1 MSDKIHY
8 LSDEELNKLMA
19 DVEADGL
26 YEAPADIEDKV
37 IYTLVERQKK
47 KNLSFAAYC
56 MRVGFGVAAAILLLL
71 IVPSIPTYVPDE
83 SYQRQE
89 IAVPSREE
97 VLGER
102 DKVPSKEEVIAERD
116 KTYFN
121 EAKQY
126 FDSYLSDLF
135 K

>member
-19 DVEADGL
+19 DVEAEGL
-26 YEAPADIEDKV
+26 YEAPADLEDKV

-71 IVPSIPTYVPDE
+71 IVPSTPTYVPE
-83 SYQRQE
+83 KTYVPQE
-89 IAVPSREE
+89 KSIPSRDE
-97 VLGER
+97 VLGSME
-102 DKVPSKEEVIAERD
+102 KSPTKEEVISARE
-116 KTYFN
+116 KSYFE

-126 FDSYLSDLF
+126 LDSYINDWF
-135 K
+135 E